1 MDVTSEGEKG
11 VVMHLIAGSAPVPE
25 TCRGAVVAVGNFD
38 GVHRGHQKLLEIA
51 RAEAERLG
59 RPWGVVSFE
68 PHPRTYFRPA
78 EPVFRLTP
86 EALKARLV
94 QGLGASFMV
103 VLPFDKALSELEPD
117 AFVQQHLIDR
127 LGVAHVVTGYD
138 FHFGK
143 GRKGSPAT
151 MTVLGR
157 ERGFGVTIV
166 DQVTDE
172 GDQHSP
178 FSSSA
183 IRQALRHGQVAD
195 AARELGYNWMV
206 LGEVVRGD
214 QRGRTIGF
222 PTLNIVLEKGAD
234 PFRGIYAV
242 KVRDAKLKGAIAW
255 PGAGY
260 FGDRPTFDTGRTF
273 LEVYLIGFEGDLYGR
288 ELMVEFIDMIRP
300 DKRFS
305 SIDELVQQMKGDC
318 EAALSKLESAKA
330 ENPVAQFP
338 LGRLQAE
345 GLL

>member
-1 MDVTSEGEKG
+1 MQ
-11 VVMHLIAGSAPVPE
+11 LIAGMEPVPDA
-25 TCRGAVVAVGNFD
+25 CRGAVLAIGNFD

-51 RAEAERLG
+51 QAEAARLG
-59 RPWGVVSFE
+59 RPWGVVTFE
-68 PHPRTYFRPA
+68 PHPRSFFKPD

-86 EALKARLV
+86 EPLKARLIAS
-94 QGLGASFMV
+94 LGASVMV
-103 VLPFDKALSELEPD
+103 VLPFDASLAALSPED
-117 AFVQQHLIDR
+117 FVTAHLVKR

-151 MTVLGR
+151 LQEMGQQQ
-157 ERGFGVTIV
+157 GFGVTVV

-178 FSSSA
+178 FSSSS
-183 IRQALRHGQVAD
+183 IRQALRHGNVAS
-195 AARELGYNWMV
+195 AARELGYRWTV

-242 KVRDAKLKGAIAW
+242 RVRDAAVKGAITW

-273 LEVYLIGFEGDLYGR
+273 LEVYLIGFDGDLYGR
-288 ELMVEFIDMIRP
+288 QMLVEFIDLIRP
-300 DKRFS
+300 DRRFS
-305 SIDELVQQMKGDC
+305 GIAELVAQMKIDC
-318 EAALSKLESAKA
+318 ADALTKLDAAKSDATLAA
-330 ENPVAQFP
+330 FP

-345 GLL
+345 GKL